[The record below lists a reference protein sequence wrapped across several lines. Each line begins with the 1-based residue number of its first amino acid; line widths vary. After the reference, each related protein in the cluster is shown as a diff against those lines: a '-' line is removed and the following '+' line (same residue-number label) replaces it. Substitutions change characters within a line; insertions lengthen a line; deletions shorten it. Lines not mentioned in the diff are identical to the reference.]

1 MGKTELGEANVA
13 IRAGTDKLD
22 GDLGDV
28 RSRITQG
35 LAAVGAAGAAVLGA
49 GVAAG
54 KVLFNLAEGAAP
66 LEGIRASFQG
76 ITGDAEG
83 MLASLREGTMGMV
96 TDAELMRNYN
106 QAAQLVGKTFADQ
119 LPDAMGYLG
128 KVAAATGTDVG
139 FMLDSLTKGVGRL
152 SPMILDNLG
161 IQVTLADA
169 TARASEMFGVE
180 EAALTK
186 AQVQAGM
193 MEVTLAAL
201 AENTAAMPDVA
212 ENAATKMAQ
221 LETTM
226 ANLKAELGTAVLPI
240 LTQMA
245 GMLGGLA
252 KEYGPQITA
261 MFGRMAETLGPLLG
275 NAMGMLIPALISLLN
290 TLMPVAETLWN
301 TLFPA
306 LSAVLEAVLP
316 LAAALIAQLAPVFQA
331 VLEAILP
338 VAVTLIEMLAPI
350 IMEIVGR
357 LLPVFVPLITML
369 ADVFMQLLVAILPL
383 IETLLAG
390 LMPVFMQI
398 IEAIMPL
405 VEVLL
410 GALMPVFLQIAEAV
424 LPPLIAVIVML
435 AGMFGELIEAIMPL
449 VEMLL
454 AELVPVFLEIVEMIM
469 PPLIAV
475 IMVLAGVFMRLMMA
489 IMPLVETLLAELIP
503 VFLEIIE
510 AILPP
515 LIDVLMTLLDVFVEF
530 IDAILP
536 VFTELLEII
545 LPIVSSLAVL
555 IAEGLGVALEA
566 LAGLIETV
574 VQPIM
579 DWWIRTILEPII
591 DILDRISIG
600 IQSVTEW
607 FKGLTQTI
615 RDMNLPGWMTPGSP
629 TPLELGLRGIGD
641 ELQRVDGLMGGL
653 NATMTMQ
660 AVPAAAGATSMW
672 TGNIVI
678 NGAGDP
684 QATAGAV
691 IRALQDRGILAG
703 TMLR

>member
-1 MGKTELGEANVA
+1 MAETELGKANVA
-13 IRAGTDKLD
+13 VRADVSKLD
-22 GDLGDV
+22 SDMSDA
-28 RSRITQG
+28 RSRVTTALSGIA
-35 LAAVGAAGAAVLGA
+35 LAGSAILGA
-49 GVAAG
+49 GIAG
-54 KVLFNLAEGAAP
+54 GKALFGMAEAAAP
-66 LEGIRASFQG
+66 LEGIQASFEG

-83 MLASLREGTMGMV
+83 MIAALREGSMGMV
-96 TDAELMRNYN
+96 SDAELMANYN

-193 MEVTLAAL
+193 MDVTLAAL
-201 AENTAAMPDVA
+201 AENTAAMPDVS

-226 ANLKAELGTAVLPI
+226 ANLKAEIGTALLPI
-240 LTQMA
+240 FTQVL
-245 GMLGGLA
+245 GVLGGLA
-252 KEYGPQITA
+252 TEYGPQVTA
-261 MFGRMAETLGPLLG
+261 VFGQLAETLGPLLG
-275 NAMGMLIPALISLLN
+275 SALETLIPAVMTLLD
-290 TLMPVAETLWN
+290 TLLPVAMVLWDE
-301 TLFPA
+301 LFPA

-316 LAAALIAQLAPVFQA
+316 LVAVLIGQLAPVFTTL
-331 VLEAILP
+331 LEAILP
-338 VAVTLIEMLAPI
+338 VAITLIEMLVPVI
-350 IMEIVGR
+350 TEIVSR
-357 LLPVFVPLITML
+357 LIPVFVPLITML
-369 ADVFMQLLVAILPL
+369 A
-383 IETLLAG
+383 
-390 LMPVFMQI
+390 
-398 IEAIMPL
+398 
-405 VEVLL
+405 
-410 GALMPVFLQIAEAV
+410 
-424 LPPLIAVIVML
+424 
-435 AGMFGELIEAIMPL
+435 
-449 VEMLL
+449 
-454 AELVPVFLEIVEMIM
+454 
-469 PPLIAV
+469 
-475 IMVLAGVFMRLMMA
+475 GVFGRLLQA
-489 IMPLVETLLAELIP
+489 VMPLVETLLAQLVP

-515 LIDVLMTLLDVFVEF
+515 LIEVLGVLLDIFAEY
-530 IDAILP
+530 IEAILP
-536 VFTELLEII
+536 VFADLLEIL
-545 LPIVSSLAVL
+545 LPIIGDLAVL
-555 IAEGLGVALEA
+555 LAEGLGVALEVM
-566 LAGLIETV
+566 AGIIDTV

-600 IQSVTEW
+600 IQSVTDW
-607 FKGLTQTI
+607 FKGLTDTI
-615 RDMNLPGWMTPGSP
+615 REMNLPGWMTPGSP

-660 AVPAAAGATSMW
+660 AVPAAAGASSMW